1 MHSKVFG
8 EVFKKCGENLTKWT
22 WKPELENFV
31 HLILKTRDSEDS
43 ASMLRFVLSIHKKEG
58 CKFKK
63 QTKKFGRIMLIW
75 KLKPLWTIGPQ
86 PIM

>member
-43 ASMLRFVLSIHKKEG
+43 ASMLRFVLSIHKKMG
-58 CKFKK
+58 VNSKNKQKK
-63 QTKKFGRIMLIW
+63 LAE
-75 KLKPLWTIGPQ
+75 LC
-86 PIM
+86 